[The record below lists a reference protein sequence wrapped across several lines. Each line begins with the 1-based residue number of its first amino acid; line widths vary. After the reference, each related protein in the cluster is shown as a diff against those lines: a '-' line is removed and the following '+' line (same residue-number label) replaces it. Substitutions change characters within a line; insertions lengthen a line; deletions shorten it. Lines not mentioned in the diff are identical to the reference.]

1 MMNKIASDL
10 APLLAQAHILMF
22 EYDADGFLVSAVG
35 SCIGGGDPEIEVR
48 AGLVSPSVV
57 RRAAAGERVVDRTRL
72 GGRWIAVVHEPVRD
86 ARGLVE
92 RVLATAFDIGDRAL
106 PEQVAAWREALPTA
120 S

>member
-1 MMNKIASDL
+1 MMNMIASEL

-35 SCIGGGDPEIEVR
+35 SCIGGSDPEMEVR
-48 AGLVSPSVV
+48 AGLVTPSVV
-57 RRAAAGERVVDRTRL
+57 RRAASGERVVDRTRI
-72 GGRWIAVVHEPVRD
+72 GSRWIAVVHEPVRGE
-86 ARGLVE
+86 RGRIE

-106 PEQVAAWREALPTA
+106 PQQVHQWGRALALA